1 MPQPNVRL
9 LLTKGIDITVRSL
22 ERYLATEAN
31 IFERQT
37 IITAFALAI
46 EERLQKRVRE
56 LEIEV
61 GLLKELLE
69 DKEAKP

>member
-1 MPQPNVRL
+1 MAQPNVRL
-9 LLTKGIDITVRSL
+9 LLAKGINITVRSL

-37 IITAFALAI
+37 TIAAFALAI

-69 DKEAKP
+69 DKEAKA